1 MRPTLSR
8 ILVDI
13 LIVPTGFILGYIVKF
28 KLGFLVQQGLGLPYG
43 RIYEHAQIEPY
54 VATAVPV
61 TLLWLLTLFLARA
74 YRPFSGLMPLIDE
87 SITLIKASLIATV
100 ELMALTFVFHAL
112 PGSRYVIIYAF
123 FFTAAGL
130 VLSRWVLWR
139 WEFRELRSGRGLVDA
154 IVIGATDLGQDVA
167 ERLYLYPS
175 FRTRYVGSFDDA
187 PPAVLHFHLRDCFR
201 YLGGPQDVLAFL
213 KDHPVRHI
221 FVTRALGADLSQALI
236 AWALAHHANLQ
247 FVPDMAQLYAGPLV
261 ATNLDGVPF
270 VGIAPFRHPWLELAV
285 KRLLDIIGAT
295 LLILLTA
302 PIWLSAALLIKLSSP
317 HGPILYRQERVGLN
331 GKPFGMYK
339 FRTMIPDAEK
349 DSGPVMVSEASETR
363 YIRGG
368 AWLRQ
373 TSIDELPQLLNVLKG
388 DMSLVG
394 PRPERPFFADQFA
407 KAIPFYMDRHRMRGG
422 LTGWA
427 QVNGRS
433 VLTRR
438 PEHKLKYD
446 LYYISNW
453 SLLLDLKIL
462 LKTISVVFTK
472 EEAY

>member
-154 IVIGATDLGQDVA
+154 IVIGTADLGQDVA
-167 ERLYLYPS
+167 ERLCMYPS
-175 FRTRYVGSFDDA
+175 FRVRYVGSFDDA

-201 YLGGPQDVLAFL
+201 YLGQPHDVLTFL
-213 KDHPVRHI
+213 DHHRVGHI
-221 FVTRALGADLSQALI
+221 FVTRHLEAEPTRALI
-236 AWALAHHANLQ
+236 AWAHARNAKLQ
-247 FVPDMAQLYAGPLV
+247 FVPDMARHYAGPLFT
-261 ATNLDGVPF
+261 TNLDGVPF
-270 VGIAPFRHPWLELAV
+270 VGIASFGHSWLGLAT
-285 KRLLDIIGAT
+285 KR
-295 LLILLTA
+295 
-302 PIWLSAALLIKLSSP
+302 
-317 HGPILYRQERVGLN
+317 
-331 GKPFGMYK
+331 
-339 FRTMIPDAEK
+339 
-349 DSGPVMVSEASETR
+349 
-363 YIRGG
+363 
-368 AWLRQ
+368 
-373 TSIDELPQLLNVLKG
+373 
-388 DMSLVG
+388 
-394 PRPERPFFADQFA
+394 
-407 KAIPFYMDRHRMRGG
+407 
-422 LTGWA
+422 
-427 QVNGRS
+427 
-433 VLTRR
+433 
-438 PEHKLKYD
+438 
-446 LYYISNW
+446 
-453 SLLLDLKIL
+453 
-462 LKTISVVFTK
+462 
-472 EEAY
+472 